1 MLKSFTDRY
10 ELFVALE
17 MLDAFLG
24 SGTYMGAYVLA
35 MELVGPGRRTLSGML
50 VNCCYTIGVM
60 LLGVWSG
67 TVDDYREWLR
77 LCYAPALLVLAYLWI
92 IPESTRW
99 LFCMN
104 RRTEGAQ
111 NIWTAA
117 RVNGCKL
124 SDDFANKL
132 RRYCDREPINDSG
145 SGQAKTAG
153 DSQQK
158 FLRSGELVCRT
169 INCCLVWLVHA
180 FVTYGLTLNS
190 VDLAASSLNADKHT
204 NFILM
209 CGIEMPACIC
219 TYFMMD
225 RLGRRWSLGGMLLL
239 TAAVCAGM
247 LALDGGAGSALALFL
262 CGKFA
267 ITASFS
273 VLYVYTAEIF
283 PTAMRSGLMSTCSM
297 VGRLGAML
305 AAQTPLLARYSAAG
319 PLMLYGGSAALTAA
333 MVLLCFP
340 ETFGTK
346 LPDTVEEAVNVGR
359 ERKCRRFDRF
369 DEPEV

>member
-1 MLKSFTDRY
+1 MADRY

-17 MLDAFLG
+17 MVDAFLG
-24 SGTYMGAYVLA
+24 SGTFMGAYVLA
-35 MELVGPGRRTLSGML
+35 MELVGPGRRTLSGLL

-60 LLGVWSG
+60 MLGVWAGS
-67 TVDDYREWLR
+67 VDDYRVWLR
-77 LCYAPALLVLAYLWI
+77 LCYAPSLLVLAYLWI

-99 LFCMN
+99 LFSMN
-104 RRTEGAQ
+104 RRAEGAQ
-111 NIWTAA
+111 TIWTAA
-117 RVNGCKL
+117 RVNGCTL
-124 SDDFANKL
+124 SDGFVRKL
-132 RRYCDREPINDSG
+132 RRYCDREPIK
-145 SGQAKTAG
+145 QAQTAG
-153 DSQQK
+153 DSRPQ

-169 INCCLVWLVHA
+169 IICCLVWVVHT

-190 VDLAASSLNADKHT
+190 VDLAASSLNASKHT
-204 NFILM
+204 HFILM
-209 CGIEMPACIC
+209 CGIEVPACIS
-219 TYFMMD
+219 TFFMMD
-225 RLGRRWSLGGMLLL
+225 RLGRRWSLSGMLLL
-239 TAAVCAGM
+239 TAAACAGM
-247 LALDGGAGSALALFL
+247 LALDGGVDVGHAFVLFL

-283 PTAMRSGLMSTCSM
+283 PTTMRSGLMSTCSM
-297 VGRLGAML
+297 FGRLGSML
-305 AAQTPLLARYSAAG
+305 AAQTPLLARYSAAV

-359 ERKCRRFDRF
+359 ERECKRWPRS
-369 DEPEV
+369 DEPARCE